1 MTTSGSDRPLGP
13 FRLVTVNTAPE
24 RAKRIVGRLC
34 EEVKDDY
41 LIDHVANSTSEL
53 LPGADIYI
61 PCRRRH
67 TFLMGRLT
75 LFLLVTKDIDGVR
88 AMVEEHKPDILVRA
102 HPTTSL
108 LLSSPGPQRSE
119 ELPGRCSRRRRVGLL
134 GRAES

>member
-53 LPGADIYI
+53 LPGAIYI

-67 TFLMGRLT
+67 LFLMARLT
-75 LFLLVTKDIDGVR
+75 LFLLNHQRHRRCESHGRGAQAGHPCKGTPNHLTPPFLARPPEIRGTPG
-88 AMVEEHKPDILVRA
+88 AMLAKA
-102 HPTTSL
+102 
-108 LLSSPGPQRSE
+108 
-119 ELPGRCSRRRRVGLL
+119 SRRP
-134 GRAES
+134 AWQS